1 VGEDPRDERAA
12 KHGVAASRATIW
24 PPMLQPADNPD
35 IKTIV
40 KDPVKHFKTSQNV
53 AADPRSLAARGSFQ
67 PLVL

>member
-1 VGEDPRDERAA
+1 
-12 KHGVAASRATIW
+12 
-24 PPMLQPADNPD
+24 MLQPADNPD